1 MKILYLYSELVG
13 YQIPV
18 LQEYVNKYDARV
30 HVVSWDKN
38 KLKPYVPPECDNI
51 TFYKRSEYDV
61 TGLARLAAETNPDI
75 VYISGWMDKGYLT
88 VAEQLR
94 RRKIPVV
101 SGFDDV
107 WEGRPRQLA
116 ACLLFKF
123 TYKKYFSHAWVAG
136 PYQFEFVSRLGFTK
150 NEIIFNLLSANTEF
164 FNSGSDFLVEK
175 KKAYPRAFLYAGNF
189 RDIKGTDILAA
200 AFTKYST
207 EYHGDWKL
215 ICVGNGPMKNLLN
228 SIPGVEVVGFSSQDE
243 LLELVK
249 RSGIFILPS
258 RHEQWGVVVHEF
270 TAAGMPLI
278 LSEAVGSRPV
288 FLIEGFNG
296 MSYRHNSVD
305 LLAKAMDIMSRKSDD
320 ELVRMGRNSAI
331 LSGAISPEISAASFV
346 SILK

>member
-18 LQEYVNKYDARV
+18 LQEYVNKYNAQV

-38 KLKPYVPPECDNI
+38 KLKPYVPPECENI
-51 TFYKRSEYDV
+51 TFYKRSEYNV
-61 TGLARLAAETNPDI
+61 TELARLAAVINPDI
-75 VYISGWMDKGYLT
+75 VYISGWMDKDYLT

-94 RRKIPVV
+94 RKEIPVV

-116 ACLLFKF
+116 ASLLFKF

-136 PYQFEFVSRLGFTK
+136 PYQFEFVSRLGFAK
-150 NEIIFNLLSANTEF
+150 DEIIFNLLSANTAL
-164 FNSGSDFLVEK
+164 FNAGTDFLAEK
-175 KKAYPRAFLYAGNF
+175 KKAFPKAFLYAGNF
-189 RDIKGTDILAA
+189 REIKGTDILAA
-200 AFTKYST
+200 AFAKYRA

-215 ICVGNGPMKNLLN
+215 ICAGNGPMENLLKG
-228 SIPGVEVVGFSSQDE
+228 IPEVEVAGFSGQHE
-243 LLELVK
+243 LLELVR

-296 MSYRHNSVD
+296 MSYSHNSVD
-305 LLAKAMDIMSRKSDD
+305 LLAKAMDEMSRKSDD